1 MVSRNIILAAL
12 VIVVA
17 TVLPMTDG
25 FVARSTIS
33 TATSRATPAY
43 MFGKGKKQQ
52 EDFSDM
58 EVRDLTREEMLDINK
73 QNEEIMNMELGM
85 MVSRSNIF
93 SCCSLPKP
101 GCSFVST

>member
-25 FVARSTIS
+25 FVPRSTIS
-33 TATSRATPAY
+33 TSRATPAY
-43 MFGKGKKQQ
+43 IFGGGKKQQ
-52 EDFSDM
+52 DDFSDI
-58 EVRDLTREEMLDINK
+58 EVRDLTRAEMLDINK

-85 MVSRSNIF
+85 MVSRLNIF
-93 SCCSLPKP
+93 SCCSLPRP
-101 GCSFVST
+101 GFSFVST